1 MTQAE
6 KDKLHIKKQNRRAR
20 KLFVDS
26 LVPLL
31 LFQILAAPLL
41 ALGIQFLCVKPS
53 EPMEVTFSECKWQPG
68 FGRGKSL
75 VLYTQE
81 KNEWMIPH
89 HLREAFYP
97 DVESGAVLPGDRLTV
112 RWYPWML
119 RDAVATIA
127 NEDKIYGDLEDWQ
140 TSQKK
145 DAKGCFVTSAVLTGL
160 GLALSIGFFLL
171 DPRELRDTL
180 RLRRKYK
187 ARLQEDE
194 TIKKEHK

>member
-89 HLREAFYP
+89 HLREAFYQ
-97 DVESGAVLPGDRLTV
+97 DVKSGAVLPGDRLTI
-112 RWYPWML
+112 RWYPWMV
-119 RDAVATIA
+119 RDAAATIA
-127 NEDKIYGDLEDWQ
+127 SGGKIYGSLEDWQ

-145 DAKGCFVTSAVLTGL
+145 DAKGCFVTSGL
-160 GLALSIGFFLL
+160 LNLAGAAFSVWMWYGI
-171 DPRELRDTL
+171 RAEYNETRK
-180 RLRRKYK
+180 LRRKY
-187 ARLQEDE
+187 RERIRQE
-194 TIKKEHK
+194 KP

>member
-89 HLREAFYP
+89 HLWEAFYQ
-97 DVESGAVLPGDRLTV
+97 DVKSGAVLPGDRLTI
-112 RWYPWML
+112 RWYPWMV
-119 RDAVATIA
+119 RDAAATIA
-127 NEDKIYGDLEDWQ
+127 SGGKIYGSLEDWQ

-145 DAKGCFVTSAVLTGL
+145 DAKGCFVTSGVLN
-160 GLALSIGFFLL
+160 LAGAAFSVRMWYGT
-171 DPRELRDTL
+171 RAEYNETRK
-180 RLRRKYK
+180 LRRKYRERMRK
-187 ARLQEDE
+187 G
-194 TIKKEHK
+194 KP

>member
-20 KLFVDS
+20 KLLREV
-26 LVPLL
+26 LMPLL
-31 LFQILAAPLL
+31 LIQFFAAPML
-41 ALGIQFLCVKPS
+41 AMGIQFLCVKPS

-89 HLREAFYP
+89 HLREAFYQ
-97 DVESGAVLPGDRLTV
+97 DVKSGAVLPGDRLTI
-112 RWYPWML
+112 RWYPWMV
-119 RDAVATIA
+119 RDAAATIA
-127 NEDKIYGDLEDWQ
+127 SGGKIYGSLEDWQ

-145 DAKGCFVTSAVLTGL
+145 DAKGCFVTSAVLTGM
-160 GLALSIGFFLL
+160 GLALSICFFLL

>member
-145 DAKGCFVTSAVLTGL
+145 DAKGCFVISGVLN
-160 GLALSIGFFLL
+160 LAGAAFSVWMWYGT
-171 DPRELRDTL
+171 REEYNETR
-180 RLRRKYK
+180 RLRRKYRERMRK
-187 ARLQEDE
+187 G
-194 TIKKEHK
+194 KS

>member
-53 EPMEVTFSECKWQPG
+53 EPMEVTFSECKWQPL
-68 FGRGKSL
+68 GRGKSL

-89 HLREAFYP
+89 HLREAFYQ
-97 DVESGAVLPGDRLTV
+97 DVKSGAVLPGDRLTI
-112 RWYPWML
+112 RWYPWMV
-119 RDAVATIA
+119 RDAAATIA
-127 NEDKIYGDLEDWQ
+127 SGGKIYGSLEDWQ

-160 GLALSIGFFLL
+160 GLALSICFFLL
-171 DPRELRDTL
+171 DPRELRNTL